1 MDPARLA
8 VWTSSI
14 GVNYSTFQPSD
25 KQILERYLLKFGR
38 RVGEGRSFAKF
49 VTKFAMLSIF
59 PLREI
64 SCEI

>member
-1 MDPARLA
+1 MVLRRPRSLIGLSMSKHGGGRL
-8 VWTSSI
+8 W
-14 GVNYSTFQPSD
+14 
-25 KQILERYLLKFGR
+25 L
-38 RVGEGRSFAKF
+38 GEGRSFAKF

>member
-1 MDPARLA
+1 MMRSFVRTP
-8 VWTSSI
+8 TEI
-14 GVNYSTFQPSD
+14 
-25 KQILERYLLKFGR
+25 
-38 RVGEGRSFAKF
+38 GEGRSFAKF